1 MLKTASASIFTLALA
16 VAVPAAHAQFGS
28 GIVFDPTQSAHAYSR
43 FFSKANPSK
52 MKQPRSSREPAST
65 PTPCK
70 WRQQRLTPTAQ

>member
-16 VAVPAAHAQFGS
+16 VPFLPLTRSSAPASFT
-28 GIVFDPTQSAHAYSR
+28 IPRNPRTPTR
-43 FFSKANPSK
+43 RLFSKASPSK